1 MPSRSPQPPATP
13 SPRERYHA
21 PAPVRSA
28 EVLQRAEP
36 LDLGVTGR
44 SADRAL
50 AWNTDERK
58 TSPCVADGSGMCW
71 CPRHAAAE
79 TVHVDSSNE
88 RSNDAGRLDPAAER
102 RRFLDALNRQD
113 LTEAEAWVD
122 PTRYRENCVGFTDGY
137 VNWADAQTSVQTIWK
152 GLPDLHVKL
161 HDLATGPDF
170 AIARGTVSGT
180 ALGRLYGAPATK
192 HHYEESYFDYVRLDQ
207 GRTVERVQQADLLG
221 QMRQLYGRVLGV
233 AGISA
238 MLLRQHPP
246 DDPTQSA

>member
-1 MPSRSPQPPATP
+1 M
-13 SPRERYHA
+13 
-21 PAPVRSA
+21 
-28 EVLQRAEP
+28 
-36 LDLGVTGR
+36 TGR

-71 CPRHAAAE
+71 CPWHAAAE

-88 RSNDAGRLDPAAER
+88 RSNDAGRLDPAAVR

-113 LTEAEAWVD
+113 LTEAEACVV
-122 PTRYRENCVGFTDGY
+122 PTRYRENCD
-137 VNWADAQTSVQTIWK
+137 VNWADAKTSVQTIWK

-192 HHYEESYFDYVRLDQ
+192 HHYEASYFDYIRLDQ
-207 GRTVERVQQADLLG
+207 GRIVERVQQADVLG

-233 AGISA
+233 AGVSA

-246 DDPTQSA
+246 DHPTQSA